1 MELDINLHYLDGEH
15 EVDPVVSA
23 LHSHH
28 GEHNNPGQV
37 ICIRGQY

>member
-23 LHSHH
+23 LHSPH